1 MTADAEVPDARATA
15 LRAIRL
21 MDLTDLSDAASEAG
35 ALQLC
40 AKARGGGAGAQALPP
55 VAAVCVWPQLVK
67 IAARAL
73 GGTDVKVATVA
84 NFPAGGTNVA
94 RISGDI
100 AEALDDGAQEIDLVL
115 PWKAFLSGEEALAHD
130 MVSEARA
137 TCGDALLKVILE
149 TGAFP
154 DQAGIA
160 AAARLAIAAG
170 ADFLKTSTG
179 KFPPG
184 KPAIGATPD
193 AARTLLQ
200 VIKAVDRPIGLKL
213 SGGIRSLADVS
224 LYLALADAEMG
235 PDWASPARLRIG
247 ASSLHGALAD
257 AITGAGASDRS
268 DGAY

>member
-1 MTADAEVPDARATA
+1 MTTDAAARATA
-15 LRAIRL
+15 LRVLRL

-40 AKARGGGAGAQALPP
+40 AKARGGADGRLALPP

-67 IAARAL
+67 IASRAL
-73 GGTDVKVATVA
+73 DGTDVRVATVA

-94 RISGDI
+94 RIGGDI

-115 PWKAFLSGEEALAHD
+115 PWKAFLSGEEALAEE

-137 TCGDALLKVILE
+137 ICGDAVLKVILE

-154 DQAGIA
+154 DQAAIA

-184 KPAIGATPD
+184 KPALGATPE

-200 VIKAVDRPIGLKL
+200 IIRQAERPVGLKV
-213 SGGIRSLADVS
+213 SGGIRSLADARAYLS
-224 LYLALADAEMG
+224 LVDAEMG
-235 PDWASPARLRIG
+235 PDWADPTRLRIG
-247 ASSLHGALAD
+247 ASGLHGALVD
-257 AITGAGASDRS
+257 VITGAGAGDRS

>member
-1 MTADAEVPDARATA
+1 MTTDAAARAAA

-35 ALQLC
+35 LLQLC
-40 AKARGGGAGAQALPP
+40 AKARGGGKGSQALPP
-55 VAAVCVWPQLVK
+55 VAAVCIWPQLVK

-84 NFPAGGTNVA
+84 NFPTGGTNVS
-94 RISGDI
+94 RISGDV

-115 PWKAFLSGEEALAHD
+115 PWKEFLSGEVALAED

-137 TCGDALLKVILE
+137 ICGDAALKVILE

-154 DQAGIA
+154 DQASVA

-184 KPAIGATPD
+184 KPALGATPE
-193 AARTLLQ
+193 AARTLLH
-200 VIKAVDRPIGLKL
+200 VIKSADRAVGLKL
-213 SGGIRSLADVS
+213 SGGIRSLADVQ
-224 LYLALADAEMG
+224 LYLSLVDAEMG

-247 ASSLHGALAD
+247 ASGLHGALVD
-257 AITGAGASDRS
+257 SIIGAGAGDRS